1 MKQRKNRYFLLIFC
15 LILLLLAA
23 CNRKSAKN
31 YSNSNNKLSQILNV
45 KNLQIKSDGGY
56 GSLRIINPVVEN
68 KNYVFYIEDGKRVI
82 KVNKHN
88 KEKTAIIVFKNLD
101 KGGLSLEGNYL
112 YYIYNQEV
120 YRSDFKGK
128 HVKILSKEN
137 LKKSGINAK
146 VVSVKMYHN
155 KLYLIMED
163 DIFEYIIQYNEKI
176 KKYKTLI
183 KKDGMTQICFL
194 GEYLYY
200 IDRCGAG
207 MYEMN
212 LNTTKQRRIRGVKWY
227 RDFSMDH
234 PIYTE
239 MTVYNGKLYYTRWE
253 EDDDT
258 GRQVMYEYHNDK
270 EDKKLFEFQGGGGDA
285 IADSTKV
292 IVYGTVMYDSDH
304 EVMQVYDLKNK
315 KSYFIKKPYENVGSI
330 DFLFDDIIIYT
341 DNNTS
346 GKVYVL
352 KSVKKK
358 NK

>member
-155 KLYLIMED
+155 KLYLIMENYTD
-163 DIFEYIIQYNEKI
+163 LYVIQYNK
-176 KKYKTLI
+176 KKYKVLI
-183 KKDGMTQICFL
+183 KDYMRQLCF
-194 GEYLYY
+194 GEENLYY
-200 IDRCGAG
+200 IDRDGAG
-207 MYEMN
+207 IYQIN
-212 LNTTKQRRIRGVKWY
+212 LNTLKQQRIRGIKWY
-227 RDFSMDH
+227 ENYMLDDH
-234 PIYTE
+234 PSYLEI
-239 MTVYNGKLYYTRWE
+239 TVYNGNLYYTRWE
-253 EDDDT
+253 DT
-258 GRQVMYEYHNDK
+258 GDRSHQIMYKY
-270 EDKKLFEFQGGGGDA
+270 KKNKKDEKIFEFQGA
-285 IADSTKV
+285 ASSIADSQKV
-292 IVYGTVMYDSDH
+292 IADEVVYDYEH
-304 EVMQVYDLKNK
+304 EGMQVFDLKNK
-315 KSYFIKKPYENVGSI
+315 KSYIIKKPTYKTGSI
-330 DFLFDDIIIYT
+330 NFLLDDVILYKG
-341 DNNTS
+341 DKVSN
-346 GKVYVL
+346 KVYVL
-352 KSVKKK
+352 ERIK
-358 NK
+358 